1 VTNRREPSSGDAAK
15 NTYGY
20 LVAEYFKAAL
30 PVREKGGNSFLVVSP
45 AKGGKSINNG
55 MLHSVPHETRAPVSR
70 GKYVV
75 SFFFL
80 KK

>member
-1 VTNRREPSSGDAAK
+1 MTNRTFLGRRAK

-30 PVREKGGNSFLVVSP
+30 PVREKRRKFSFVVSP

-55 MLHSVPHETRAPVSR
+55 MLQSVPHETRAPVSR

-75 SFFFL
+75 SFF
-80 KK
+80 